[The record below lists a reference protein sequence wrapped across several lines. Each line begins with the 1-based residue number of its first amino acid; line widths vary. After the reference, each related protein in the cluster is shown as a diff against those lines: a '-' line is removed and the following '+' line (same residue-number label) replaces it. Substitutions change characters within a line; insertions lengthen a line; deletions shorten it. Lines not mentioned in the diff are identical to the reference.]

1 MKMPPYFHWTGWNY
15 LLDQP
20 VYLQLLLS
28 FVHLFFLLGQL
39 QLELHLLLVLSL
51 LLERVCVGEFLL
63 FFLLVTFLKV
73 TRVGQI

>member
-1 MKMPPYFHWTGWNY
+1 MFPLDRVELLVY

-28 FVHLFFLLGQL
+28 FVHLLFLLGQL
-39 QLELHLLLVLSL
+39 QLKLHLLLVLSL

>member
-1 MKMPPYFHWTGWNY
+1 MY

-39 QLELHLLLVLSL
+39 QLKLHLLLVLSL

>member
-28 FVHLFFLLGQL
+28 FVHLFFLLSQL